1 MRRFLL
7 IASVMLSITIAGCE
21 NRQARIDKL
30 QKDYDDAGT
39 QFQRD
44 CTAEYLK
51 VPPTL
56 SPKCAEE
63 KSKKDEAWKRLQ
75 DERTKK

>member
-1 MRRFLL
+1 MRRFVS
-7 IASVMLSITIAGCE
+7 IASVTLFVLLAGCE
-21 NRQARIDKL
+21 NHQAKINKL

-44 CTAEYLK
+44 CTAEYFK

-56 SPKCAEE
+56 SPKCADE

-75 DERTKK
+75 DERDKK